1 MLFAFFIDLMQCLHQ
16 HYVSRYITVVKKL
29 WSSVIRT
36 GIPERTYGE
45 RTEAMMSDYM
55 FNTCSAALEPTQ
67 KETRK
72 CRFLFYFTKKYADG
86 IINRIH
92 HCANRGQS

>member
-1 MLFAFFIDLMQCLHQ
+1 
-16 HYVSRYITVVKKL
+16 
-29 WSSVIRT
+29 
-36 GIPERTYGE
+36 
-45 RTEAMMSDYM
+45 M

-86 IINRIH
+86 IINLIH
-92 HCANRGQS
+92 HCANRGQSCIDYVLVACNSRQALSRTTLRSCSMKPKLLINMRGYRIIKATKKASSDDL